1 MSVRCRSLDRV
12 MRRLLVIVA
21 AVAAAAF
28 AAGAMGG
35 TDADVTVTLSV
46 SRSSA
51 QYGATIVATGAV
63 EPAVAGEEIVLELHG
78 PGSWSQVARAA
89 TDESGGFRIELR
101 AEASGALLARALTA
115 GVESGPVEIAVLPRV
130 KIRTKPGL
138 AFGGAKLTARIRPTG
153 YSGPVKIRVT
163 RGGEVVATARASA
176 RNGVLRATVP
186 TPGTGRFAVTIWL
199 PAAAGVSAHSV
210 TARVSAEGRVLQAG
224 SSGPDVR
231 GLARRLAQ
239 LRVHVPTPSSTFSWE
254 LFDSVIAFQK
264 AYGLPRT
271 GVVGP
276 ETWRKL
282 MNARPLEPRYR
293 RPADHIEVDKTR
305 QILLEVRGGE
315 VVAVLPVSSGATG
328 NTPEGRHAV
337 RWKAPSTT
345 TWLGSGILYRTMTFH
360 GNSFAI
366 HGWVS
371 VPAYPASHGCVRIPI
386 WAADWLYNRTP
397 VGETVYVYS

>member
-1 MSVRCRSLDRV
+1 

>member
-12 MRRLLVIVA
+12 MRRFLVIVA

-35 TDADVTVTLSV
+35 TEADVTVTLSV

-78 PGSWSQVARAA
+78 PDSWSQVARAV
-89 TDESGGFRIELR
+89 TDESGGFRVELR
-101 AEASGALLARALTA
+101 AEASGALLARAITA
-115 GVESGPVEIAVLPRV
+115 GVESARVEIAVLPRV

-138 AFGGAKLTARIRPTG
+138 AFGGAKLTAGIRPAD
-153 YSGPVKIRVT
+153 YSGPVEIRVS
-163 RGGEVVATARASA
+163 RNGELVATARASA

-239 LRVHVPTPSSTFSWE
+239 LHFHVPAPSSTFSWE

-305 QILLEVRGGE
+305 QILLEVRGGD

-328 NTPEGRHAV
+328 NTPEGRHTV

-345 TWLGSGILYRTMTFH
+345 TWLGPGILYRTMTFY

>member
-12 MRRLLVIVA
+12 MRRLLVIMA

-35 TDADVTVTLSV
+35 TEADVTVTLSV

-51 QYGATIVATGAV
+51 QYGATIVATGTV

-78 PGSWSQVARAA
+78 SGSWSQVARAV
-89 TDESGGFRIELR
+89 TDGSGGFRIELR
-101 AEASGALLARALTA
+101 AEAGGTFLARAITA
-115 GVESGPVEIAVLPRV
+115 GVESEPVEIAVLPRV

-282 MNARPLEPRYR
+282 LNARPLAPRYAVRPTTSRSTRRARSCSTFAAARSSRCSRSRPARPATHPRVGTRSAGR
-293 RPADHIEVDKTR
+293 RPRRRPGSAP
-305 QILLEVRGGE
+305 G
-315 VVAVLPVSSGATG
+315 SST
-328 NTPEGRHAV
+328 ER
-337 RWKAPSTT
+337 
-345 TWLGSGILYRTMTFH
+345 
-360 GNSFAI
+360 
-366 HGWVS
+366 
-371 VPAYPASHGCVRIPI
+371 
-386 WAADWLYNRTP
+386 
-397 VGETVYVYS
+397 

>member
-21 AVAAAAF
+21 AVATAAF

-35 TDADVTVTLSV
+35 TEADVTVTLSV

-115 GVESGPVEIAVLPRV
+115 GVESEPVEIAVLPRV